1 MPLCDGR
8 ELCRRIRREPSFR
21 NIRVVI
27 ISGCIDVLDD
37 EHLECDSVL
46 TKPVSVPMLLR
57 EIELARRPE
66 FATISCA
73 TVPLA

>member
-37 EHLECDSVL
+37 EHLGCDSVL